1 MKKPLVITLDE
12 SEYYVEVEELSPL
25 ENTLRQYCKKIDA
38 ITDNAVEKLD
48 KLKSEFVM
56 ENHRH
61 RENLEIRR
69 RIDAQMGMQQRAALS
84 GFGYGMN
91 YGLNPFNAA
100 ARQSQAVGL
109 SSLRE
114 ASRQAGTRNW

>member
-12 SEYYVEVEELSPL
+12 SEYYVEVEELTPL

-69 RIDAQMGMQQRAALS
+69 RLDAQMAMQQNAARG
-84 GFGYGMN
+84 GFAYGMSH
-91 YGLNPFNAA
+91 GLNPFNEA

-109 SSLRE
+109 SSLYE